1 GKMLPGLA
9 YVCALG
15 CIFYSIGAGV
25 LSRIADPFGRR
36 PLMVSAVFGYAL
48 ISIAG
53 ALAPS
58 FWALALLGWTASF
71 MVAGM
76 SPAVHAAS
84 RDLTPRMGRAMV
96 YSWVSLAFTVGAL
109 MSTALAARTLPTWPG
124 WRPQYW
130 IGAALATITAL
141 VLFIFYRDLSARV
154 RGRVIE
160 SASAQTSTVT
170 TPLPPLPSYDEGRR
184 VYRQP

>member
-58 FWALALLGWTASF
+58 FWVLALLGWTASF

-76 SPAVHAAS
+76 SPPVHAAS
-84 RDLTPRMGRAMV
+84 PDPTPAMGRALV
-96 YSWVSLAFTVGAL
+96 YSWVFPPFPVGAL
-109 MSTALAARTLPTWPG
+109 IPP
-124 WRPQYW
+124 
-130 IGAALATITAL
+130 ATP
-141 VLFIFYRDLSARV
+141 S
-154 RGRVIE
+154 
-160 SASAQTSTVT
+160 
-170 TPLPPLPSYDEGRR
+170 PPL
-184 VYRQP
+184 